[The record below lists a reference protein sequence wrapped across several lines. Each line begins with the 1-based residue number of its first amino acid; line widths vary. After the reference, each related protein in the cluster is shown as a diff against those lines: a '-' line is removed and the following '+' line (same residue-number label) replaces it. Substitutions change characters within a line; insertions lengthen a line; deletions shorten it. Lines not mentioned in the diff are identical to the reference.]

1 MPEFNNQFFV
11 ILNEDFNTRE
21 HFFCSLKNLKTLKIL
36 VLVFHFPP
44 ISGGGVV
51 VITDIINKF
60 VELGNDVTV
69 ITPDVEWNGEQFD
82 PKINSKIK
90 IIRTETPS
98 RTKIKVAARRC
109 QSNIKKTAIK
119 IGKLNQ
125 FDFIFTIFHPFHLVP
140 KAAVEAAKELEIP
153 SIVKIDDAIY
163 EKSSGIKSLQ
173 RKIEKMINGKTL
185 RSGSKILVSN
195 NETKKI
201 IIDEYNVKSEKISI
215 VPNGVDLSLFNS
227 SNEKNLKKIVFAG
240 AMYYHRGL
248 DILLEAIP
256 LVIKKIPDAK
266 FILLGSGAEMS
277 KLKKIVLENKLE
289 NSVEFKGWINRK
301 QIPENISNASIGI
314 GPLRLT
320 DVTSR
325 ALPIKVLEYMA
336 VALPIIAKNG
346 TLPGDVLENQKNG
359 FFIENANDL
368 AEKIIFLLNEPKK
381 VEEMGI
387 QSSKMV
393 QKFSWD
399 KVVKNIIEES
409 KKS

>member
-1 MPEFNNQFFV
+1 M
-11 ILNEDFNTRE
+11 
-21 HFFCSLKNLKTLKIL
+21 KIL

-51 VITDIINKF
+51 VIADIINKF
-60 VELGNDVTV
+60 AELGNDVTV
-69 ITPDVEWNGEQFD
+69 ITPDLDWNGEQFN
-82 PKINSKIK
+82 PEINSKIK
-90 IIRTETPS
+90 VIRTDTPS

-109 QSNIKKTAIK
+109 QSNIKKMAIE
-119 IGKLNQ
+119 IGKSNQ

-140 KAAVEAAKELEIP
+140 KAAVEAANELGIP
-153 SIVKIDDAIY
+153 SIVKVDDAIY
-163 EKSSGIKSLQ
+163 EKTSGIKSLQ

-185 RSGSKILVSN
+185 RAGTKILVSN
-195 NETKKI
+195 KDTKKI
-201 IIDEYNVKSEKISI
+201 IIDEYGVKSEKISI
-215 VPNGVDLSLFNS
+215 IPNGVDLSLFDITS
-227 SNEKNLKKIVFAG
+227 KKNPRKIVFAG

-256 LVIKKIPDAK
+256 YIIKKIPDTK
-266 FILLGSGAEMS
+266 FVLLGSGAEMD

-289 NSVEFKGWINRK
+289 DSVEFKGWLKREK
-301 QIPENISNASIGI
+301 IPENISDASIGI

-336 VALPIIAKNG
+336 VSLPIIAQKG
-346 TLPGDVLENQKNG
+346 TLPEDVLENEKNG
-359 FFIENANDL
+359 YFIENVNDL
-368 AEKIIFLLNEPKK
+368 VEKIILLLNQPEKIK
-381 VEEMGI
+381 EMGI

-409 KKS
+409 KKI

>member
-1 MPEFNNQFFV
+1 V
-11 ILNEDFNTRE
+11 R
-21 HFFCSLKNLKTLKIL
+21 IL

-60 VELGNDVTV
+60 AELGNDVTV
-69 ITPDVEWNGEQFD
+69 ITPDLEWNGEQFH

-90 IIRTETPS
+90 IIRTKTPS

-109 QSNIKKTAIK
+109 QSNIKKTAIE
-119 IGKLNQ
+119 IGKSSQ

-140 KAAVEAAKELEIP
+140 KAAVEAAKELSIP

-163 EKSSGIKSLQ
+163 EKATGIKSLQ

-185 RSGSKILVSN
+185 RSGTKILVSN
-195 NETKKI
+195 TDTKKI
-201 IIDEYNVKSEKISI
+201 IIDEYDVKSEKISI
-215 VPNGVDLSLFNS
+215 IPNGVDLSLFDTNT
-227 SNEKNLKKIVFAG
+227 EKNPKKIVFAG

-248 DILLEAIP
+248 DVLLEAIP
-256 LVIKKIPDAK
+256 AVIKRIPDAK
-266 FILLGSGAEMS
+266 FILLGSGKEME

-289 NSVEFKGWINRK
+289 NSVEFKGWIKRDK
-301 QIPENISNASIGI
+301 IPENISNASIGI

-320 DVTSR
+320 EVTSR

-336 VALPIIAKNG
+336 VSLPIIAQKG
-346 TLPGDVLENQKNG
+346 TLPEDILENGKNG
-359 FFIENANDL
+359 YFIENATEL
-368 AEKIIFLLNEPKK
+368 AEKIIVLLNQPNK
-381 VEEMGI
+381 VENMGI
-387 QSSKMV
+387 QSLKMI

-399 KVVKNIIEES
+399 NVVKNIIEET
-409 KKS
+409 KKI

>member
-1 MPEFNNQFFV
+1 M
-11 ILNEDFNTRE
+11 
-21 HFFCSLKNLKTLKIL
+21 KIL

-60 VELGNDVTV
+60 AELGNDVTV
-69 ITPDVEWNGEQFD
+69 ITPDLDWNGEQFN
-82 PKINSKIK
+82 PEINSKIK
-90 IIRTETPS
+90 VIRTDTPS

-109 QSNIKKTAIK
+109 QSNIKKMAIE
-119 IGKLNQ
+119 IGKSNQ

-140 KAAVEAAKELEIP
+140 KAAVEAANELGIP
-153 SIVKIDDAIY
+153 SIVKVDDAIY
-163 EKSSGIKSLQ
+163 EKASGIKSLQ

-185 RSGSKILVSN
+185 RTGTKILVSN
-195 NETKKI
+195 KDTKKI
-201 IIDEYNVKSEKISI
+201 IIDEYGVKSEKISI
-215 VPNGVDLSLFNS
+215 IPNGVDLSLFDITS
-227 SNEKNLKKIVFAG
+227 KKNPRKIVFAG

-256 LVIKKIPDAK
+256 YIIKKIPDTK
-266 FILLGSGAEMS
+266 FVLLGSGAEMN

-289 NSVEFKGWINRK
+289 DSVEFKGWLKREK
-301 QIPENISNASIGI
+301 IPENISDASIGI

-336 VALPIIAKNG
+336 VSLPIIAQKG
-346 TLPGDVLENQKNG
+346 TLPEDVLENEKNG
-359 FFIENANDL
+359 YFIENVNDL
-368 AEKIIFLLNEPKK
+368 VEKIIFLLNQPEKM
-381 VEEMGI
+381 EEMGI

-409 KKS
+409 KKI

>member
-1 MPEFNNQFFV
+1 
-11 ILNEDFNTRE
+11 
-21 HFFCSLKNLKTLKIL
+21 LKIL

-69 ITPDVEWNGEQFD
+69 ITPNLDWNGEKFN

-90 IIRTETPS
+90 VIRTETPS
-98 RTKIKVAARRC
+98 RNKIKVAARRC
-109 QSNIKKTAIK
+109 QSNIKKTAIE
-119 IGKLNQ
+119 IGKSNQ

-140 KAAVEAAKELEIP
+140 KAAVEAAKELDIP
-153 SIVKIDDAIY
+153 SIVKVDDAIY
-163 EKSSGIKSLQ
+163 EKASGIKSLQ

-185 RSGSKILVSN
+185 RSGTKILVSN
-195 NETKKI
+195 NDTKKI
-201 IIDEYNVKSEKISI
+201 IIDEYNVKPEKISI
-215 VPNGVDLSLFNS
+215 IPNGVDLSLFDIIS
-227 SNEKNLKKIVFAG
+227 KKNPKKIVFAG

-256 LVIKKIPDAK
+256 SVIKKIPDAK
-266 FILLGSGAEMS
+266 FVLLGSGTEMD

-289 NSVEFKGWINRK
+289 NSVEFKGWIKRE
-301 QIPENISNASIGI
+301 QIPENISDASIGI

-336 VALPIIAKNG
+336 VSLPIIAQKG
-346 TLPGDVLENQKNG
+346 TLPEDVLENEKNG
-359 FFIENANDL
+359 YFIENANDL
-368 AEKIIFLLNEPKK
+368 AEKIILLLNQPKK
-381 VEEMGI
+381 VEKMGI
-387 QSSKMV
+387 QSSQMV
-393 QKFSWD
+393 QKFSWNN
-399 KVVKNIIEES
+399 VVKNIIEET
-409 KKS
+409 KKI

>member
-1 MPEFNNQFFV
+1 V
-11 ILNEDFNTRE
+11 
-21 HFFCSLKNLKTLKIL
+21 KIL

-51 VITDIINKF
+51 VIADIINKF
-60 VELGNDVTV
+60 AELGNDVTV
-69 ITPDVEWNGEQFD
+69 ITPDLDWNGEQFN
-82 PKINSKIK
+82 PEINSKIK
-90 IIRTETPS
+90 VIRTDTPS

-109 QSNIKKTAIK
+109 QSNIKKMAIE
-119 IGKLNQ
+119 IGKSNQ

-140 KAAVEAAKELEIP
+140 KAAVEAANELGIP
-153 SIVKIDDAIY
+153 SIVKVDDAIY
-163 EKSSGIKSLQ
+163 EKAFGIKSLQ

-185 RSGSKILVSN
+185 RAGTKILVSN
-195 NETKKI
+195 KDTKKI
-201 IIDEYNVKSEKISI
+201 IIDEYGVKSEKISI
-215 VPNGVDLSLFNS
+215 IPNGVDLSLFDITS
-227 SNEKNLKKIVFAG
+227 KKNPRKIVFAG

-256 LVIKKIPDAK
+256 YIIKKIPDTK
-266 FILLGSGAEMS
+266 FVLLGSGAEMD

-289 NSVEFKGWINRK
+289 DSVEFKGWLKREK
-301 QIPENISNASIGI
+301 IPENISDASIGI

-336 VALPIIAKNG
+336 VSLPIIAQKG
-346 TLPGDVLENQKNG
+346 TLPEDVLENEKNG
-359 FFIENANDL
+359 YFIENVNDL
-368 AEKIIFLLNEPKK
+368 VEKIIFLLNQPEKM
-381 VEEMGI
+381 EEMGI

-409 KKS
+409 KKI

>member
-1 MPEFNNQFFV
+1 M
-11 ILNEDFNTRE
+11 
-21 HFFCSLKNLKTLKIL
+21 KIL
-36 VLVFHFPP
+36 VPVFHFPP

-60 VELGNDVTV
+60 AELGNEVTV
-69 ITPDVEWNGEQFD
+69 ITPDLYWNGEQFN
-82 PKINSKIK
+82 PEINSKIK

-109 QSNIKKTAIK
+109 QSNIKNKSIEV
-119 IGKLNQ
+119 GKLNQ

-140 KAAVEAAKELEIP
+140 KAAVEAAKKLDIP
-153 SIVKIDDAIY
+153 SIVKVDDAIY

-185 RSGSKILVSN
+185 RSGTKILVSN

-201 IIDEYNVKSEKISI
+201 IIDEYNVIQEKISI
-215 VPNGVDLSLFNS
+215 VPNGVDLSMFNITKK
-227 SNEKNLKKIVFAG
+227 KNPKKVVFAG

-248 DILLEAIP
+248 DVLLETIP
-256 LVIKKIPDAK
+256 LVIEKIPDAK
-266 FILLGSGAEMS
+266 FVLLGSGTEMD
-277 KLKKIVLENKLE
+277 KLKEIVSKNKLD
-289 NSVEFKGWINRK
+289 NSVEFKGWIEREK
-301 QIPENISNASIGI
+301 IPENIADASIGI

-336 VALPIIAKNG
+336 VSLPLIAQKG
-346 TLPGDVLENQKNG
+346 TLPNDVLENEKNG
-359 FFIENANDL
+359 FFIKNHIEL
-368 AEKIIFLLNEPKK
+368 AEKIILLLNEPKK
-381 VEEMGI
+381 VQNMGAH
-387 QSSKMV
+387 SLKLV

-399 KVVKNIIEES
+399 QVVDSVINEVKNI
-409 KKS
+409 